1 MNATID
7 ICYTVSE
14 DKNKQTK
21 KNLDVTQQRDP
32 ANNSMRAD
40 GDEDEREQHSQS

>member
-1 MNATID
+1 MNATIN

-21 KNLDVTQQRDP
+21 KKLRCNT
-32 ANNSMRAD
+32 AT
-40 GDEDEREQHSQS
+40 